1 MEQEQPYTTECA
13 KCGQVHNR
21 CAGHPKKKNT
31 GGVYRP
37 CNRFPMQGKRVCH
50 QCGGKTPQGFASPN
64 FKHGRHSKYLNH
76 LPESKRA
83 RFDLSLEQSKAASVA
98 EEIGITTVHQ
108 QELLELLDDST
119 IVERWHSV
127 TAAIEQARKFFLEPE
142 KLTKIEAQTLTKE
155 IVLDRLQDLTDE
167 HNESIRLWE
176 KIHDINDKMRKLN
189 ESQSKI
195 QLNNIDISI
204 KENKYI
210 PVEFV
215 RQFVRTVAEIFDL
228 APEEIRLEQL
238 RALQAR
244 YNALPETIKEDK
256 YLTEATA
263 E

>member
-142 KLTKIEAQTLTKE
+142 KLTKIEAQTLT
-155 IVLDRLQDLTDE
+155 
-167 HNESIRLWE
+167 
-176 KIHDINDKMRKLN
+176 
-189 ESQSKI
+189 
-195 QLNNIDISI
+195 
-204 KENKYI
+204 NKYI